1 MKLLVGFRLMS
12 VGITMSRKFSEKDN
26 RSIITRRLEAKVS
39 LLCAKSHNKLSL
51 QVSLKLA
58 NDYFQRCGQ
67 KVRNILHNR
76 NEYKLLLAASYD
88 VLVKKRMK
96 CSFKPDANA
105 RFVFLRETKFLA
117 LFPPSVNEFNVKS
130 LIFVQFNGLL

>member
-1 MKLLVGFRLMS
+1 
-12 VGITMSRKFSEKDN
+12 MSRKFSEKDN

-58 NDYFQRCGQ
+58 NGYFQRCGQ

-88 VLVKKRMK
+88 VFVKKRMNVALNLTPT
-96 CSFKPDANA
+96 PD
-105 RFVFLRETKFLA
+105 
-117 LFPPSVNEFNVKS
+117 LFSCVKRNFWPSS
-130 LIFVQFNGLL
+130 HSR